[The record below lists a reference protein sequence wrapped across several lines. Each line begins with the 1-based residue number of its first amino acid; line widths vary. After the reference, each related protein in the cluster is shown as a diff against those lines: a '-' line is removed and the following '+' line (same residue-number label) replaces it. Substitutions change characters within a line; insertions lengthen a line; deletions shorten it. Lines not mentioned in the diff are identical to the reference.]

1 MITGK
6 ALNGKPYAGNPHVRF
21 DEGAGAPRH
30 SGRSALL
37 YATMKTEGC
46 KPRVRFCVRV
56 ALVAAALCVV
66 PAYADKTISEN
77 TTLTEDTD
85 WRDQGVVTIAEG
97 VTLNLNGYT
106 LRVSALAGTGGI
118 VESQQY
124 EFLEYIEANGQQGI
138 VTDLRPDANTKVD
151 VVFTPMDTSTGTLFG
166 TKWGASGFLAF
177 ATSGT
182 WYGLFNTQNGTIS
195 AGTRYRFIVEN
206 GTATLQND
214 ETGQNV
220 SSKSGVNM
228 SGSNLPLAIC
238 CCGIGNNTG
247 RFKIHSFKVWHAN
260 VMRFDFV
267 PAREA
272 ATGAVGLFNRVDG
285 TFHVSGSTTPF
296 IAGPG
301 GLRIEAASEAALA
314 DFTGTVADTVYM
326 AIDGDCT
333 LTADTDWRRFS
344 TLRIDGTVD
353 LAGHDLWLYDLR
365 GAGTVTEGNLL
376 EYVESTAQQVV
387 DIGIDATT
395 DTAVELDFTFL
406 SGNGSGGV
414 VILGN
419 GKWSTYAYMFAYCPK
434 FVFFGEN
441 GTALYS
447 KEAAGTRY
455 VLKTA
460 PGTSPNGSVKLF
472 NQATGAQLGS
482 QTRTFQNNCAD
493 KELRLFGLGDIND
506 RRMSKIRVHSC
517 KIWRSGDLKRDL
529 VPMYKNKKAGLY
541 DRVTGD
547 FLVSATAV
555 DLVAGPAADD
565 ADVGRLHVDVAEG
578 RTVVA
583 DSLALS
589 GTLALVKEG
598 AGTLTMNRAGQTY
611 SGGTRI
617 EAGVLDTMSRDASG
631 YAPYDAGKHFLGA
644 SGSDIVVGTGAG
656 GPAAVFDF
664 KGNVNYRIYNMRL
677 NGGTLRNGGYGQ
689 SMNGTRSDG
698 SLGHL
703 TLTADSTIETAFNTV
718 VYNATTDMWNLDT
731 HTLSVD
737 TMGKTLY
744 FADSVNITNGVF
756 WTKGNGCWHIFNAV
770 KMRGTT
776 LRAESALWLEK
787 QLDVDDYYAACTN
800 NVNNGTAA
808 MNVYGRFTP
817 ATDYFYGCTLQDG
830 ATIDLNGR
838 TGAWS
843 TTSAFTDGANSV
855 TFASGA
861 TITVDV
867 STRPTFKGKIV
878 DWGAGNTPSDVAFR
892 LDAASKAM
900 GRALR
905 VKDDGLYAVG
915 GMMIIIR

>member
-1 MITGK
+1 
-6 ALNGKPYAGNPHVRF
+6 
-21 DEGAGAPRH
+21 
-30 SGRSALL
+30 
-37 YATMKTEGC
+37 MKTRSEFIGC
-46 KPRVRFCVRV
+46 
-56 ALVAAALCVV
+56 ALVAAAICVV

-97 VTLNLNGYT
+97 VTLNLSGYT

-138 VTDLRPDANTKVD
+138 VTDLRPGADTKVD
-151 VVFTPMDTSTGTLFG
+151 VVFTPMDANTGTLFG
-166 TKWGASGFLAF
+166 TKWGSSGFLAF
-177 ATSGT
+177 GSGGT
-182 WYGLFNTQNGTIS
+182 WYGLFNTQNGTFS
-195 AGTRYRFIVEN
+195 AGTRYRFIVDS

-238 CCGIGNNTG
+238 CCGIGTQPG
-247 RFKIHSFKVWHAN
+247 RFKIHSFKVWHEN

-272 ATGAVGLFNRVDG
+272 ATGAVGLFNRVDD

-296 IAGPG
+296 ITGPEG

-333 LTADTDWRRFS
+333 LTADADWRRFP

-353 LAGHDLWLYDLR
+353 LAGHDLRLCDLR
-365 GAGTVTEGNLL
+365 GMGTVTDLGDTLL
-376 EYVESTAQQVV
+376 KYVESTAQQVV
-387 DIGIDATT
+387 DTGIEATT
-395 DTAVELDFTFL
+395 DTALELDFTFL
-406 SGNGSGGV
+406 SNSAGTVIFGSHWGGYRYM
-414 VILGN
+414 LAYA
-419 GKWSTYAYMFAYCPK
+419 TYSSANWLI
-434 FVFFGEN
+434 FFGN
-441 GTALYS
+441 ANPLQTLIKPSDDA
-447 KEAAGTRY
+447 RY
-455 VLKTA
+455 KVVVT
-460 PGTSPNGSVKLF
+460 PGTSPNGTV
-472 NQATGAQLGS
+472 TIGG
-482 QTRTFQNNCAD
+482 QTKTFSLANNDTID
-493 KELRLFGLGDIND
+493 KRLRLFGLGDNT
-506 RRMSKIRVHSC
+506 RMSKIRVHSC

-529 VPMYKNKKAGLY
+529 VPMRKNKKAGLY

-547 FLVSATAV
+547 FLVSSTDE

-611 SGGTRI
+611 TGGTRI

-664 KGNVNYRIYNMRL
+664 KGNVNYRIYNIRL

-689 SMNGTRSDG
+689 TINGIKSDG

-744 FADSVNITNGVF
+744 FQDSVIITNGVF
-756 WTKGNGCWHIFNAV
+756 WTKGNGCWQTTNTV
-770 KMRGTT
+770 KMCGAT
-776 LRAESALWLEK
+776 LRAESALDIGG
-787 QLDVDDYYAACTN
+787 QLDVENYYAACTN

-838 TGAWS
+838 TGSWS

-878 DWGAGNTPSDVAFR
+878 DWGAGNTPPDVTFK

-915 GMMIIIR
+915 GMMIIVR

>member
-1 MITGK
+1 
-6 ALNGKPYAGNPHVRF
+6 
-21 DEGAGAPRH
+21 
-30 SGRSALL
+30 
-37 YATMKTEGC
+37 MKTEGC

-97 VTLNLNGYT
+97 VTLNLSGYT
-106 LRVSALAGTGGI
+106 LRVSALAGMGNVVG
-118 VESQQY
+118 QY
-124 EFLEYIEANGQQGI
+124 ELLDFIRADGRQGI
-138 VTDLRPDANTKVD
+138 TTDLVPNANTKVD

-166 TKWGASGFLAF
+166 TKWGNSGFLAF
-177 ATSGT
+177 ATGGT
-182 WYGLFNTQNGTIS
+182 WYGLYGMKNGTIS

-220 SSKSGVNM
+220 SSKSGVDM

-247 RFKIHSFKVWHAN
+247 KFKIHSMKVWHAN

-296 IAGPG
+296 IAGPMVG
-301 GLRIEAASEAALA
+301 NLRIDAASEAALA
-314 DFTGTVADTVYM
+314 DFTGTVADTVCM

-333 LTADTDWRRFS
+333 LTADADWRRFP

-353 LAGHDLWLYDLR
+353 LAGHDLRLCDLR
-365 GAGTVTEGNLL
+365 GTGTVTEGNLL

-419 GKWSTYAYMFAYCPK
+419 GKWSTSAYMFAYCPK

-460 PGTSPNGSVKLF
+460 PGTSPKGSVKLF
-472 NQATGAQLGS
+472 DQATGTQLGS

-529 VPMYKNKKAGLY
+529 VPMHKNKKAGLY

-611 SGGTRI
+611 TGGTRI

-664 KGNVNYRIYNMRL
+664 KGNVNYRFYNMRL

-689 SMNGTRSDG
+689 SMNGTKSDG

-756 WTKGNGCWHIFNAV
+756 WTKGNGCWRIFNAV

-830 ATIDLNGR
+830 ATIDLGSR

-843 TTSAFTDGANSV
+843 TTSAFTSGANSV
-855 TFASGA
+855 AFASGA

-867 STRPTFKGKIV
+867 HERAVFSGKIV
-878 DWGAGNTPSDVAFR
+878 DWGAGNAPANVTFKID
-892 LDAASKAM
+892 DASKAM
-900 GRALR
+900 GRNLYVR
-905 VKDDGLYAVG
+905 DDGLYAASG
-915 GMMIIIR
+915 LMIIVR

>member
-1 MITGK
+1 
-6 ALNGKPYAGNPHVRF
+6 
-21 DEGAGAPRH
+21 
-30 SGRSALL
+30 
-37 YATMKTEGC
+37 MKTRSEFIGC
-46 KPRVRFCVRV
+46 
-56 ALVAAALCVV
+56 ALVAAALCVATA
-66 PAYADKTISEN
+66 PSPSWADKTISEN

-106 LRVSALAGTGGI
+106 LRVSALAGTGG
-118 VESQQY
+118 VVDSQQY

-138 VTDLRPDANTKVD
+138 VTDLKPGADTKVD

-166 TKWGASGFLAF
+166 TQWGNSGFLAF

-182 WYGLFNTQNGTIS
+182 WYGLFSTKNGTIS
-195 AGTRYRFIVEN
+195 AGTRYRFVVDS

-238 CCGIGNNTG
+238 CCGIGNQPG
-247 RFKIHSFKVWHAN
+247 RFKIHSFKVWHEN
-260 VMRFDFV
+260 VMLFDFV
-267 PAREA
+267 PVREA

-296 IAGPG
+296 AAGPMVG
-301 GLRIEAASEAALA
+301 NLFIEAASEAALA
-314 DFTGTVADTVYM
+314 DFTGTVADTVCM

-333 LTADTDWRRFS
+333 LTADTDWRRFP

-353 LAGHDLWLYDLR
+353 LAGHDLRLCDLR
-365 GAGTVTEGNLL
+365 GMGTVTDLGDVPLK
-376 EYVESTAQQVV
+376 YVESTAQQVV
-387 DIGIDATT
+387 RTGIVPST
-395 DTAVELDFTFL
+395 DTAVEIDFTLTGANENMVLFGCDKWSGQRYMLTVVGGLLRFFGDDKSRPPVTVGSRYRL
-406 SGNGSGGV
+406 SLTPDGAGGNNGIMKIAAVVGGV
-414 VILGN
+414 AQSETAYNSNNLTNGGN
-419 GKWSTYAYMFAYCPK
+419 SELLLFN
-434 FVFFGEN
+434 V
-441 GTALYS
+441 
-447 KEAAGTRY
+447 AAG
-455 VLKTA
+455 
-460 PGTSPNGSVKLF
+460 
-472 NQATGAQLGS
+472 
-482 QTRTFQNNCAD
+482 
-493 KELRLFGLGDIND
+493 D
-506 RRMSKIRVHSC
+506 RPSSYSLHSFKIT
-517 KIWRSGDLKRDL
+517 KAGDLKRDL
-529 VPMYKNKKAGLY
+529 VPMRKNKKAGLY

-547 FLVSATAV
+547 FLVSSTDE
-555 DLVAGPAADD
+555 DLEAGPAADD

-598 AGTLTMNRAGQTY
+598 AGTLTMNRAEQTY
-611 SGGTRI
+611 TGGTHI
-617 EAGVLDTMSRDASG
+617 EAGVLDTLSG
-631 YAPYDAGKHFLGA
+631 YAATRHFLGA
-644 SGSDIVVGTGAG
+644 SGSDIVVGSGAG
-656 GPAAVFDF
+656 GADAVFDF
-664 KGNVNYRIYNMRL
+664 KGNVDYRVYNMRL
-677 NGGTLRNGGYGQ
+677 NGGTLRNGG
-689 SMNGTRSDG
+689 SDQAYYSG

-703 TLTADSTIETAFNTV
+703 TLSADSALEAAFNTTV
-718 VYNATTDMWNLDT
+718 FHNTTDIWNLDT
-731 HTLSVD
+731 HTLTVEIEA
-737 TMGKTLY
+737 GKTLY
-744 FADSVNITNGVF
+744 LTDSVTITNGVL
-756 WTKGNGCWHIFNAV
+756 WTKGDGCWRIVSKPVN
-770 KMRGTT
+770 MRGAT
-776 LRAESALWLEK
+776 LRAESALWISG
-787 QLDVDDYYAACTN
+787 QLDVENYYAASTN
-800 NVNNGTAA
+800 NVNNGVTA

-830 ATIDLNGR
+830 ATIDLGSR

-843 TTSAFTDGANSV
+843 TTSAFTSGANHV

-878 DWGAGNTPSDVAFR
+878 DWGAGNTPSDVTFK

-900 GRALR
+900 GRALQ

>member
-1 MITGK
+1 MNTK
-6 ALNGKPYAGNPHVRF
+6 KLM
-21 DEGAGAPRH
+21 
-30 SGRSALL
+30 
-37 YATMKTEGC
+37 T
-46 KPRVRFCVRV
+46 V
-56 ALVAAALCVV
+56 AAICVAAAM
-66 PAYADKTISEN
+66 PSWADKTISEN

-106 LRVSALAGTGGI
+106 LRVAALAGTGG
-118 VESQQY
+118 VVDSQQY

-138 VTDLRPDANTKVD
+138 VTDLKPGTDTKVD
-151 VVFTPMDTSTGTLFG
+151 VVFTPMDANTGTLFG
-166 TKWGASGFLAF
+166 TQWGNSGFLAF
-177 ATSGT
+177 GSGGT
-182 WYGLFNTQNGTIS
+182 WYGLFNTKNGTFS

-214 ETGQNV
+214 ATGQNV

-228 SGSNLPLAIC
+228 SGGNLPLGIC
-238 CCGIGNNTG
+238 CCGIGNQPG
-247 RFKIHSFKVWHAN
+247 RFKIHSMKVWHAN
-260 VMRFDFV
+260 VKRFDFV
-267 PAREA
+267 PAREV
-272 ATGAVGLFNRVDG
+272 ATGAVGLFNRVDD

-296 IAGPG
+296 TAGSTVG
-301 GLRIEAASEAALA
+301 NLRIEAASEAALA
-314 DFTGTVADTVYM
+314 DFTGTVADTVCM

-333 LTADTDWRRFS
+333 LTEDTDWRRFP

-353 LAGHDLWLYDLR
+353 LAGHDLSLSDLR
-365 GAGTVTEGNLL
+365 GTGGITDLGDIPLK
-376 EYVESTAQQVV
+376 YVDSTAQQVV
-387 DIGIDATT
+387 DTGIDATT

-406 SGNGSGGV
+406 AGNDSNGRIILGSGAWG
-414 VILGN
+414 G
-419 GKWSTYAYMFAYCPK
+419 TAYMFAYCPD
-434 FVFFGEN
+434 FMFFGN
-441 GTALYS
+441 NSTAIY
-447 KEAAGTRY
+447 KNETAGTRY
-455 VLKTA
+455 ILTTT
-460 PGTSPNGSVKLF
+460 PGTSPNGTVKLF
-472 NQATGAQLGS
+472 DQATGAQLCS
-482 QTRTFQNNCAD
+482 VTRTFNNTLTD
-493 KELRLFGLGDIND
+493 KKLALFGSGDKAAE
-506 RRMSKIRVHSC
+506 RMSKIRVHSC
-517 KIWRSGDLKRDL
+517 KISRGGDLKRNL
-529 VPMYKNKKAGLY
+529 VPMRKNKKAGLY

-547 FLVSATAV
+547 FLVSATTV

-664 KGNVNYRIYNMRL
+664 KGNVNYRIYNIRL

-737 TMGKTLY
+737 TMGNTLY

-756 WTKGNGCWHIFNAV
+756 WTKGNGCWRIFNAV

-776 LRAESALWLEK
+776 LRAESALWLEN

-830 ATIDLNGR
+830 ATLDLNGR
-838 TGAWS
+838 NGAWS
-843 TTSAFTDGANSV
+843 TTSAFTSGANNV

-900 GRALR
+900 GRMLQ
-905 VKDDGLYAVG
+905 VKDDGLYAAG
-915 GMMIIIR
+915 GVIIIIR

>member
-1 MITGK
+1 
-6 ALNGKPYAGNPHVRF
+6 
-21 DEGAGAPRH
+21 
-30 SGRSALL
+30 
-37 YATMKTEGC
+37 MKTRSEFIGC
-46 KPRVRFCVRV
+46 

-97 VTLNLNGYT
+97 ATLDLNGYT

-138 VTDLRPDANTKVD
+138 VTDLVPNANTKVD

-195 AGTRYRFIVEN
+195 AGTRYRFIVDS

-238 CCGIGNNTG
+238 CCGIGNQPG
-247 RFKIHSFKVWHAN
+247 RFKIHSFKVWHEN
-260 VMRFDFV
+260 VMLFDFV
-267 PAREA
+267 PVREA

-314 DFTGTVADTVYM
+314 DFTGTVADTVCM

-472 NQATGAQLGS
+472 NQATGTQLGS
-482 QTRTFQNNCAD
+482 QTRKFQPIVLCWGHRKWSNSNVFRG
-493 KELRLFGLGDIND
+493 LRENGLAP
-506 RRMSKIRVHSC
+506 
-517 KIWRSGDLKRDL
+517 KR
-529 VPMYKNKKAGLY
+529 
-541 DRVTGD
+541 
-547 FLVSATAV
+547 
-555 DLVAGPAADD
+555 
-565 ADVGRLHVDVAEG
+565 
-578 RTVVA
+578 
-583 DSLALS
+583 
-589 GTLALVKEG
+589 
-598 AGTLTMNRAGQTY
+598 
-611 SGGTRI
+611 
-617 EAGVLDTMSRDASG
+617 
-631 YAPYDAGKHFLGA
+631 
-644 SGSDIVVGTGAG
+644 
-656 GPAAVFDF
+656 
-664 KGNVNYRIYNMRL
+664 
-677 NGGTLRNGGYGQ
+677 
-689 SMNGTRSDG
+689 
-698 SLGHL
+698 
-703 TLTADSTIETAFNTV
+703 
-718 VYNATTDMWNLDT
+718 
-731 HTLSVD
+731 
-737 TMGKTLY
+737 
-744 FADSVNITNGVF
+744 
-756 WTKGNGCWHIFNAV
+756 
-770 KMRGTT
+770 
-776 LRAESALWLEK
+776 
-787 QLDVDDYYAACTN
+787 
-800 NVNNGTAA
+800 
-808 MNVYGRFTP
+808 
-817 ATDYFYGCTLQDG
+817 
-830 ATIDLNGR
+830 
-838 TGAWS
+838 
-843 TTSAFTDGANSV
+843 
-855 TFASGA
+855 
-861 TITVDV
+861 
-867 STRPTFKGKIV
+867 
-878 DWGAGNTPSDVAFR
+878 
-892 LDAASKAM
+892 
-900 GRALR
+900 
-905 VKDDGLYAVG
+905 
-915 GMMIIIR
+915 